1 MALQWVMLGAAATA
15 EALLALLLTV
25 PYPPPLRRRLV
36 ALIASLLQPALGI
49 VPFAAF
55 QLLDIYW
62 KNEHRLNCS
71 SDVCTLPE
79 RDRYERSLFK
89 AQRNTLLA
97 IGSCFLY
104 WLLYRMCKYHQELQK
119 LDDDVKSV
127 ITLASVWRDGRRW
140 RHISFKGWETKTKL
154 LQLEGEDK
162 VTAAFGAYTPSST
175 EYDMIATSAH
185 GSTSSCIFNFTTTRQ
200 PLSSSS
206 SSDDPR

>member
-49 VPFAAF
+49 IPFAAF

-104 WLLYRMCKYHQELQK
+104 WN
-119 LDDDVKSV
+119 
-127 ITLASVWRDGRRW
+127 
-140 RHISFKGWETKTKL
+140 
-154 LQLEGEDK
+154 LEQSSAFCK
-162 VTAAFGAYTPSST
+162 VTWDRNGNMYVGLGTMTSWFQLHGFSMNRLPPFQFSLDASSLSLT
-175 EYDMIATSAH
+175 QSEI
-185 GSTSSCIFNFTTTRQ
+185 TRLIRQ
-200 PLSSSS
+200 DLIQLHTK
-206 SSDDPR
+206 RTWI